1 MTKSFFGGVVVSQ
14 EVDAIARELIQE
26 FQIPKLYNLAFMLN
40 VDRCFDNHQALRLWL
55 QHQADHGMFESNELL
70 TFAKKK
76 LIELA
81 NL

>member
-55 QHQADHGMFESNELL
+55 QHLL
-70 TFAKKK
+70 DEEYIDINDLKKFSQNK
-76 LIELA
+76 LISLFD
-81 NL
+81 